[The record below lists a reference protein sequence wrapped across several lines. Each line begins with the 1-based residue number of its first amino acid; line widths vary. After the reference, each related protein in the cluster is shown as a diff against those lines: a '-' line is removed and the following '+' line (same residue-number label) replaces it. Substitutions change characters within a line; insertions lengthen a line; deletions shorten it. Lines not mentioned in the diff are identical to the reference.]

1 MKTVYMCGPR
11 DVSTIEVPSPELRP
25 GDILIRVQR
34 VGLCGTDLHSYR
46 GSMALTRYPVI
57 PGHEMGGYVLAV
69 GAEVPEGLFAEG
81 DRVTVKPYFNCGAC
95 YPCRIGRINCCK
107 NSRTMGV
114 QMREGAM
121 SDYVSVPYDH
131 VFKCGDLSYE
141 EIALIEPLAVG
152 AHLANRAGIA
162 AGENVLVY
170 GCGLIGLGAIAAAY
184 FAGANVIAVDIA
196 DEKFETAAAMGA
208 KACINSRKQDLERE
222 VERLTNGVGLAA
234 VLEAV
239 GLGETM
245 AQAVEL
251 VNFAGRVG
259 LIGYGKGDFPV
270 DENKIVQKELDIIG
284 ARNAVTEEFLA
295 VIENMT
301 SRKLDFSKL
310 VSAVYP
316 AEKAKDAFEDWDKNP
331 DRFVKIQIQ
340 F

>member
-1 MKTVYMCGPR
+1 MKAVYMREPWE
-11 DVSTIEVPSPELRP
+11 VSTIELPEP
-25 GDILIRVQR
+25 IMKPDEILIRVQR

-46 GSMALTRYPVI
+46 GSMALTNYPLV
-57 PGHEMGGYVLAV
+57 PGHELSGFVA
-69 GAEVPEGLFAEG
+69 G
-81 DRVTVKPYFNCGAC
+81 DGVTVKPYFNCGHC
-95 YPCRIGRINCCK
+95 YPCRIGRIHCCE

-121 SDYVSVPYDH
+121 CEFISVLWDH
-131 VFKCGDLSYE
+131 VFKCGDLTFE

-152 AHLANRAGIA
+152 SHLTNRAGVA

-184 FAGANVIAVDIA
+184 VQGARVIAVDIA
-196 DEKFETAAAMGA
+196 DEKFETARAMGA
-208 KACINSRKQDLERE
+208 SACINSRTQDVRNE
-222 VERLTNGVGLAA
+222 VERLTQGEGLAA

-259 LIGYGKGDFPV
+259 LIGYGSGDFPV
-270 DENKIVQKELDIIG
+270 DENLIVKKELTIVG
-284 ARNAVTEEFLA
+284 ARNATTDEFRT
-295 VIENMT
+295 VIEQMT
-301 SRKLDFSKL
+301 SRRLDFSKL

-316 AEKAKDAFEDWDKNP
+316 PDKAKGAFSDWHEHP